1 MTRIKLWIGE
11 TWAEQ
16 DARLHEAVRRAEA
29 GEITE
34 DCDQDFGFVSWEHFT
49 SVLGEDAPELAAELL
64 TMPEPDRFSLFD
76 TPAGQEVLQRLL
88 ARFDWDTSC
97 PG

>member
-16 DARLHEAVRRAEA
+16 DARMLEAIRCAEA

-64 TMPEPDRFSLFD
+64 TMPEPDRFALFD
-76 TPAGQEVLQRLL
+76 TPAGQEVLQRLFT
-88 ARFDWDTSC
+88 RFDWDTSC

>member
-1 MTRIKLWIGE
+1 MTRIRLWIGE

-16 DARLHEAVRRAEA
+16 NARMLDVMRRAEA

-34 DCDQDFGFVSWEHFT
+34 DCDNDLGFVSWEHFA
-49 SVLGEDAPELAAELL
+49 SVLGEDTPELAAELL
-64 TMPEPDRFSLFD
+64 TMPEVDRLAMLD
-76 TPAGQEVLQRLL
+76 TPAGQSVLQRLWDRL
-88 ARFDWDTSC
+88 AIDTSC

>member
-1 MTRIKLWIGE
+1 MTRIRLWIGE

-16 DARLHEAVRRAEA
+16 DARALDAMRRAEA

-34 DCDQDFGFVSWEHFT
+34 DCDNDFGFVSWEHFA
-49 SVLGEDAPELAAELL
+49 SVLGEDTPELAAELL
-64 TMPEPDRFSLFD
+64 TMPEVDRLALFD
-76 TPAGQEVLQRLL
+76 TPAGQDVLQRLWT
-88 ARFDWDTSC
+88 RFESDTSC

>member
-11 TWAEQ
+11 TGAAQ
-16 DARLHEAVRRAEA
+16 HARLLDTLRRAEA

-64 TMPEPDRFSLFD
+64 TMPEKDRLALFD
-76 TPAGQEVLQRLL
+76 TPAGQEVLQRLF